1 MIRSGTPVLCHILF
15 KWLKIL
21 FYNVFYIIMIL
32 GKVIDNGEC
41 AKKNQSFK
49 KFSLTSSKV

>member
-1 MIRSGTPVLCHILF
+1 MIRSGTPVLCYILF